1 VTMMTKTRRKKNSKL
16 DVMRY
21 YNEETKTL

>member
-1 VTMMTKTRRKKNSKL
+1 MTKTRRKKNSKL